1 MSMEQNDHASLAT
14 LLQYDQGKAAED
26 ADSHGLMDYFQ
37 ENYPHTEPTGDVNA
51 QHVRADPS
59 HSGLTP
65 LPGHVARPLSTSH
78 ENHQSPSGRASQI
91 HTPHA
96 RDFNADADA
105 ASPLLVPRSPSP
117 PNPGIPLPN
126 SLVRLASQA
135 LSNYDLPNMA
145 LLTGQQAIEQA
156 SLANDLADRGEM
168 GGKRRKEPHQ
178 RAGWKEM
185 DEQPQGVK
193 RRRTRKTDSNQ
204 GRSQV
209 SPQAAIGGNING
221 SGPGSG
227 PAAQGTEN
235 EINQLTELSRLAMS
249 GDIVQAQAHA
259 PAQQHI
265 PVDPSLQADAAAGN
279 GEAKEQV
286 SIAGQSSAPMQ
297 PQLQER
303 GQGAI
308 LTPAQAQGEE
318 PALEGD
324 DSKLSRAEQNKRAQ
338 QAFRRRRE
346 EHMKKLELD
355 SAQLQ
360 ILKKHSEQRDLVT
373 KDALFSLEAH
383 KIEIAALREIIR
395 TLIPAS
401 SISPLN
407 KEGYFNTG
415 DESPLPRDQVP
426 QGPEVLEG
434 AFEILGR
441 QAREVVKLH
450 HIGVD
455 EGSQPHGSIGAGAG
469 AGAGIGEISAV
480 GSGNGAE
487 IRKE

>member
-14 LLQYDQGKAAED
+14 LLQYDQSKVVEE

-37 ENYPHTEPTGDVNA
+37 ENYPQAEPAGDVNA
-51 QHVRADPS
+51 QQVRAES
-59 HSGLTP
+59 THTGLAP
-65 LPGHVARPLSTSH
+65 LPGHAGRPLSIPNDH
-78 ENHQSPSGRASQI
+78 DKPPSGRGSQV

-96 RDFNADADA
+96 RDFNADA
-105 ASPLLVPRSPSP
+105 SPLPAPRSPSP
-117 PNPGIPLPN
+117 PNPGIPLPD

-135 LSNYDLPNMA
+135 LSNYDLPSLA

-156 SLANDLADRGEM
+156 SLVNELADRGEM

-193 RRRTRKTDSNQ
+193 RRRTRKADQNQ
-204 GRSQV
+204 GRSQA
-209 SPQAAIGGNING
+209 SPQAVSTSGTNGNAAG
-221 SGPGSG
+221 S
-227 PAAQGTEN
+227 AQGTES
-235 EINQLTELSRLAMS
+235 EINQLTELSRLAM
-249 GDIVQAQAHA
+249 Q
-259 PAQQHI
+259 
-265 PVDPSLQADAAAGN
+265 
-279 GEAKEQV
+279 GEV
-286 SIAGQSSAPMQ
+286 
-297 PQLQER
+297 
-303 GQGAI
+303 
-308 LTPAQAQGEE
+308 AQAQQQISLD
-318 PALEGD
+318 PALQAEVVAGDGETKEIPSQSAQIQPHPQEQAQGAPSTPALASGESPAVETD

-383 KIEIAALREIIR
+383 KIEIAALRELIR
-395 TLIPAS
+395 TLLPTS

-407 KEGYFNTG
+407 KDGYFNTG
-415 DESPLPRDQVP
+415 DESPLARDQAP

-450 HIGVD
+450 HIGVGNTD
-455 EGSQPHGSIGAGAG
+455 GEPHYGIVGVGTGDIGA
-469 AGAGIGEISAV
+469 S
-480 GSGNGAE
+480 GSGSE